1 MKKTI
6 ISYLIGVFS
15 GIVISVIYIIVSSSG
30 NTYIQLQ
37 ADYQIDNGG
46 KLKNGTILKTDK
58 VFSEGFTR
66 YILFINLRDSE
77 KVKPYNAI
85 RSDVT
90 IPYWLELMENSKD
103 TSIQN
108 NMLR

>member
-6 ISYLIGVFS
+6 IAYLIGVFS
-15 GIVISVIYIIVSSSG
+15 GIAICAIYFIISPSG
-30 NTYIQLQ
+30 NTYVQLQ
-37 ADYQIDNGG
+37 ADCQLDNGG
-46 KLKNGTILKTDK
+46 ELKKGTILKTDK

-77 KVKPYNAI
+77 KMKPYNAI

-90 IPYWLELMENSKD
+90 IPYWLEFMENSKD
-103 TSIQN
+103 TSIQTV
-108 NMLR
+108 R